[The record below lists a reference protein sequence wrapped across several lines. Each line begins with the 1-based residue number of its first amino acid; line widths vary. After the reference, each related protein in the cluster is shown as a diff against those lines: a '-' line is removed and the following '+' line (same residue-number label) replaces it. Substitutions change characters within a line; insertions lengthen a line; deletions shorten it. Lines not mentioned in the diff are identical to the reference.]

1 MADDIRELN
10 ALIADYG
17 REFQSPDLRSG
28 PSLASARLYNTGY
41 QPATATEQAEMASS
55 FLPGIGEGLDAAHFV
70 KDIQDENY
78 GSAGLSG
85 LSIMLPFVGAGTL
98 KKIAGKK
105 SDDVDEVAEAMV
117 SVMYEDALK
126 KYPDL
131 QITRSQFKEN
141 LKQTLKKM
149 EANQEPTRHSDLSP
163 ETNRKAAE
171 KFKQNKAGMEKL
183 SAKQQ
188 ARLIV
193 ENSKNANLPSVSVS
207 KDGYVTGPDNKPLTL
222 YHMTHSKDPFD
233 EFDLMVEGRLP
244 FLSTSTTSKGAE
256 IGSAY
261 NIRKELGETG
271 SRTIPM
277 KARATRILD
286 FEKPSDIL
294 EIRDYMKSNRPANRD
309 VEVDD
314 DFIEIV
320 IDDMLQGQWETIEK
334 PRVREA
340 MAAKGFDAFTTI
352 EGGEK
357 NVMLMDPV
365 RQVEPLFDPTKTGMI
380 GKYRRGGSVIE
391 RSNKH
396 EPKAI

>member
-1 MADDIRELN
+1 MADDDIRGL
-10 ALIADYG
+10 LGSVQDYFVRG
-17 REFQSPDLRSG
+17 GLDEDARYILG
-28 PSLASARLYNTGY
+28 PHAYEGLSKFASLAN
-41 QPATATEQAEMASS
+41 
-55 FLPGIGEGLDAAHFV
+55 FLGPGADV
-70 KDIQDENY
+70 KDIASE
-78 GSAGLSG
+78 SAGVMEG
-85 LSIMLPFVGAGTL
+85 DPAAFVGLPAALAMMALPGSKSGVEEVTKNL
-98 KKIAGKK
+98 KK
-105 SDDVDEVAEAMV
+105 SDDIDEVAEAMV
-117 SVMYEDALK
+117 SVMYEDTLK
-126 KYPDL
+126 KYPDV
-131 QITRSQFKEN
+131 QITREQFKEN
-141 LKQTLKKM
+141 LKQTLKKW
-149 EANQEPTRHSDLSP
+149 EADQEPTRYSDLSP

-171 KFKQNKAGMEKL
+171 KFKQNKAGMEGL

-188 ARLIV
+188 ARLII

-233 EFDLMVEGRLP
+233 EFDLTTEGRLP
-244 FLSTSTTSKGAE
+244 FLSTSTTPKGAE

-261 NIRKELGETG
+261 NFRKELGDTG

-294 EIRDYMKSNRPANRD
+294 EIIDYMKSNRPDKRD
-309 VEVDD
+309 VELDD
-314 DFIEIV
+314 YFIEKV
-320 IDDMLQGQWETIEK
+320 IDDMLQGRWETIET

-380 GKYRRGGSVIE
+380 GKYRRGGSVVE

>member
-1 MADDIRELN
+1 MADDDIRGL
-10 ALIADYG
+10 LGSVQDYLVKG
-17 REFQSPDLRSG
+17 GLDEDARYVLG
-28 PSLASARLYNTGY
+28 PHAYEGLSKFASLAN
-41 QPATATEQAEMASS
+41 
-55 FLPGIGEGLDAAHFV
+55 FLGPGADV
-70 KDIQDENY
+70 KDIASE
-78 GSAGLSG
+78 SAGVMEG
-85 LSIMLPFVGAGTL
+85 DPAAFVGLPAALAMMALPGSKSGVEEVT
-98 KKIAGKK
+98 KKLKK

-149 EANQEPTRHSDLSP
+149 EADQEPTRHSDLSP

-171 KFKQNKAGMEKL
+171 KFKQNKEGMERL
-183 SAKQQ
+183 STKQQ

-233 EFDLMVEGRLP
+233 EFDLMVEGPLP
-244 FLSTSTTSKGAE
+244 FLSTSTTPKGAE

-380 GKYRRGGSVIE
+380 GKYRRGGSVVE